1 MNENRDLPPPLVDV
15 SFLFNQYTQKQV
27 SIRFHPRVYSI
38 ERDVEANW
46 VWHAFEGMARLRRKL
61 DSEGRLPESFAAI
74 GTGTG
79 VDAIG
84 AGLIFPELK
93 TIAVTDIEPGVLAQG
108 LENVRR
114 NVSATTTVS
123 GFVGDLCN
131 PLYVL
136 PQRFD
141 LIYANL
147 PNLPVPP
154 ERGGAID
161 YNTCY
166 AERGDLEMDPKLD
179 AYLLGFQHLFLR
191 SAMGV
196 LNEKGSVLLMIGGRF
211 PFNIFKRLA
220 DSSGYVFEELLC
232 SFRLETDLA
241 TTIDAYAAHEG
252 DIEFD
257 YYLYDEAKAALDG
270 KPGLSGEE
278 LKVLLAP
285 HRVSAASARSA
296 GQSGKRIGHT
306 LHMLRAMPASAP
318 CSLW

>member
-1 MNENRDLPPPLVDV
+1 MNKNATVPSPLVDV
-15 SFLFNQYTQKQV
+15 SFLFNQYTEKQV
-27 SIRFHPRVYSI
+27 SIRFHPKMYSI

-46 VWHAFEGMARLRRKL
+46 VWHAFEGMARLKGKL
-61 DSEGRLPESFAAI
+61 TSEGSTPRSFAAI

-84 AGLIFPELK
+84 AGLIFPELA

-108 LENVRR
+108 LDNVRR
-114 NVSATTTVS
+114 NVSSATTVS
-123 GFVGDLCN
+123 GFVGDLCC
-131 PLYVL
+131 PLYAL

-147 PNLPVPP
+147 PNLPVSRK
-154 ERGGAID
+154 RGGAID
-161 YNTCY
+161 FNTCY
-166 AERGDLEMDPKLD
+166 AERDAAEIDREVD

-191 SAMGV
+191 SAMQV
-196 LNEKGSVLLMIGGRF
+196 LNQKGSVLLMIGGRF
-211 PFNIFKRLA
+211 PFKIFKRLA
-220 DSSGYVFEELLC
+220 DSTGYVFEELLC
-232 SFRLETDLA
+232 SLRLETDLT

-252 DIEFD
+252 DVEFD
-257 YYLYDEAKAALDG
+257 YYLYDEAKLALDG
-270 KPGLSGEE
+270 RQGLSGEE
-278 LKVLLAP
+278 LKELLAP

-318 CSLW
+318 GSLQ